1 MKLISKLIAF
11 TLLISVISCDEKGKS
26 SDSSDPKKEVTDVI
40 EDYYEAISKADFDK
54 ASEFCEG
61 DAQELMEDIAKAFDD
76 NLSRADQDEWESR
89 LEDFKDVK
97 VKSVDVDGDEA
108 TVEIEEYNDEE
119 VEYHLIKVKGKWLI
133 EFDRGQLRDMEETLE
148 IFEEI
153 GRYGDRGR
161 YYNEREYEYPSYDY
175 EETLPD
181 IDEDFYYCNDGREIP
196 YSYLNDGDCDCNDCE
211 DENVFFCDDGKAIRR
226 AWVHDDE
233 CDCDD
238 CSDE

>member
-1 MKLISKLIAF
+1 MKLISKLIAV

-54 ASEFCEG
+54 ASEFCEE
-61 DAQELMEDIAKAFDD
+61 DSQELMEDIAKAFDD
-76 NLSRADQDEWESR
+76 NLSRADKDEWESR
-89 LEDFKDVK
+89 LEDYKDVK

-108 TVEIEEYNDEE
+108 TVEVEEYNDEE

-133 EFDRGQLRDMEETLE
+133 EFDRGQLREMEQTLE

-161 YYNEREYEYPSYDY
+161 NNYEREYEYPSYDY
-175 EETLPD
+175 EETPSYSD
-181 IDEDFYYCNDGREIP
+181 DVYYCNNGRAIP
-196 YSYLNDGDCDCNDCE
+196 WSYVGDEDCDCPDCE
-211 DENVFFCDDGKAIRR
+211 DEY
-226 AWVHDDE
+226 
-233 CDCDD
+233 
-238 CSDE
+238 